1 MNTTIDLFSI
11 SPLQEHRIL
20 FFDVYYPQKRWL
32 EVRRLLMKPPEIY
45 AIVKNS
51 PPYSIC
57 IGPDEN
63 PERTHVQLQFK
74 LYLQGPLDKD
84 EEVDS
89 HLVVTYDYDNACCIL
104 HPKQIIISA

>member
-1 MNTTIDLFSI
+1 M
-11 SPLQEHRIL
+11 

-45 AIVKNS
+45 AIVKNR
-51 PPYSIC
+51 PPYFIC

-74 LYLQGPLDKD
+74 LYLQGPFDN
-84 EEVDS
+84 EEKEEFS